1 MVSRWFKSC
10 VNAVLGPRR
19 KARSPAWGL
28 AAGRPKLE
36 VLEDRTALSN
46 VHLIGD
52 PTIAFDAATSTLTVD
67 GKLAGL
73 GNKDFDIA
81 VNAAGVVNYDVRNPA
96 GNVAPG
102 ITKKVNGFT
111 DVTVDKSAIQNG
123 TYTFSIS
130 VPVSGGTVNL
140 PNPQWTATFVSASFD
155 VTIVVTQGNAT
166 TDLGTFDV
174 TIG

>member
-1 MVSRWFKSC
+1 MIRGWVASFR
-10 VNAVLGPRR
+10 NALLEPRR
-19 KARSPAWGL
+19 KNKPSL
-28 AAGRPKLE
+28 QRPTTHRPWLE

-52 PTIAFDAATSTLTVD
+52 PTIAFNAATNTLTVS

-81 VNAAGVVNYDVRNPA
+81 VSVAGEVNFDVRNPA
-96 GNVAPG
+96 GNEAPG

-123 TYTFSIS
+123 NYNFSIS
-130 VPVSGGTVNL
+130 VPISGGTVDL
-140 PNPQWTATFVSASFD
+140 PNPQWTATFASASFD
-155 VTIVVTQGNAT
+155 VTIVVTQGHDTIN
-166 TDLGTFDV
+166 LGSFDV
-174 TIG
+174 TVG